1 MFTRQT
7 PLIDAATLSRASSV
21 VLNKPRKEFAPRSC
35 LPNSS
40 VALCIPNHW
49 SREIRDA
56 SRRVKI
62 SPQHR
67 EFSSPS
73 RASNVASEMVLE
85 RCLPNMRPSASLA
98 EKPLQTDTHDSPI
111 TEGVLCATAQQLCSS
126 FPFCSN
132 CSTSSSNCCHHVCSS
147 RNNHQRIPQL
157 TDQQQTS
164 TNVASTWTSLRCPS
178 SDSAHTSPCL
188 PHQQFTPRSSINQLS
203 TSQYMISAS
212 PNRNQGDAATSLPTN
227 TWLDSIIAEAR
238 DEIDRERLKH
248 ANSDGSLRSQ
258 VEASTRKRLS
268 DSDDRDAHPRCIS
281 RKRSKAIS
289 LSAQL
294 VGASSTLLDSN
305 KHFLLVPLDVA
316 DLSNKNG
323 GVLVQFVDGVTDSL
337 GRADPI
343 EDMDNLDQCEEI
355 SVGNSPSSS
364 ASPSFGESSS
374 ALEYSQCEERGILR
388 RTKAI
393 SLAGMSHADIKNR
406 KRQQNRAAAV
416 RYRRKLKDKRC
427 REKLEVESLEKN
439 IKKLKVE
446 ADLLEDQILKL
457 REIIFQ
463 SVTDRARH
471 SIPSRI
477 GV

>member
-316 DLSNKNG
+316 DLSNK
-323 GVLVQFVDGVTDSL
+323 
-337 GRADPI
+337 
-343 EDMDNLDQCEEI
+343 DQCEEI